1 MGYQRRVHGGVKQ
14 QMASKADAI
23 TPKDKNPH
31 QPKINSI
38 RRVIY
43 AEDKRLREKYTWLD
57 NQNLIGMAWFFGS
70 IVAMSATVYA
80 HWIGILGWY
89 FTIPLIAFYVSILH
103 ELEHDLIH
111 DMYFK
116 EQKWLQNLM
125 FATIWAAKVNA
136 NPWWRKPMHLK
147 HHKTSGQLD
156 DIEERLIG
164 LALPIGFKRIAIT
177 LSPFGAFL
185 IMNEVAEDSKKM
197 NSLPGVSMIRTSI
210 LNLPVLLPAHLA
222 LAGIFMGGWIPGF
235 WYEVCWNICMILF
248 FPNVLR
254 QASLQIVSTGCH
266 YYGDIP
272 EKNVFF
278 QNQVLNH
285 WVFYPLQAFCF
296 NFGETHILHHYVT
309 RQPFY
314 LRQMTAPG
322 VMDEMRKQGVRFNDL
337 EIYARAHR
345 YYTKDQPK
353 PQMIGA

>member
-1 MGYQRRVHGGVKQ
+1 MGIITQIEIIMSSV
-14 QMASKADAI
+14 
-23 TPKDKNPH
+23 TPKEKNPF
-31 QPKINSI
+31 QPRINSI
-38 RRVIY
+38 RKQIY
-43 AEDKRLREKYTWLD
+43 AEDKRLREKYPLLAH
-57 NQNLIGMAWFFGS
+57 QNALGMAWFLGS
-70 IVAMSATVYA
+70 LFCMGVTGYMYIQGALAWYWTIVLM
-80 HWIGILGWY
+80 G
-89 FTIPLIAFYVSILH
+89 AFVSILH

-116 EQKWLQNLM
+116 EQKWVQHLM
-125 FATIWAAKVNA
+125 FAVIWASKVNA

-164 LALPIGFKRIAIT
+164 LGLPIGFKRIAMT

-185 IMNEVAEDSKKM
+185 VMNQVGEDSKKM
-197 NSLPGVSMIRTSI
+197 NSLPGVSVIRTSI

-222 LAGIFMGGWIPGF
+222 LAGIFMGGWIPEF